1 MVYDVMNVV
10 GFEFMKDGNG
20 NSSVGERSKKR
31 YRPLGAV
38 FTAEGDF
45 VPFLNA
51 CIFEQKMQFCNFSCN
66 IPILQRDS
74 VEIRQ
79 SKFLP
84 VLADGIFK
92 NFINVHTF
100 FKLIVYGKF
109 NEKSAEIVE
118 MCGKMLEIR
127 NGRT

>member
-20 NSSVGERSKKR
+20 NSSVGERSEKR

-74 VEIRQ
+74 IKIRQ

-92 NFINVHTF
+92 NFINVHTCPS
-100 FKLIVYGKF
+100 LEYTANLTKF
-109 NEKSAEIVE
+109 LHKS
-118 MCGKMLEIR
+118 
-127 NGRT
+127 